1 MKTNKLKTTE
11 SMVWLLAIV
20 AVLSAQTALAQ
31 SERISKAGIDKL
43 SNWVGTWEGEGWQ
56 IDQTQKRTEF
66 KVSEVVKSELN
77 GLAISVEG
85 KGTSKTD
92 GSLGHHAIG
101 LIFFNRDTNEY
112 VFQSLTK
119 EGYATR
125 SKANFN
131 EDGNFIWG
139 FEVPGGQIRYTISL
153 DGDTWIE
160 KGAYSPDG
168 SQWYPIL
175 EMKLKKIK

>member
-1 MKTNKLKTTE
+1 MKKMRNRTTYK
-11 SMVWLLAIV
+11 MIWLIIV
-20 AVLSAQTALAQ
+20 AATLSAKTAIAQ

-56 IDQTQKRTEF
+56 TDQTQQRTTF
-66 KVSEVVKSELN
+66 NVKEVVESELN
-77 GLAISVEG
+77 GLALKIEG
-85 KGTSKTD
+85 IGTSKTD
-92 GSLGHHAIG
+92 GSVGHHAIG

-112 VFQSLTK
+112 VFQSLTH

-131 EDGNFIWG
+131 DEGEFVWG

-153 DGDTWIE
+153 DGDTWTE

-168 SQWYPIL
+168 NQWYPIL
-175 EMKLKKIK
+175 EMKLKKVQ